1 MKIQAYIYHKRA
13 EQYRDCQD
21 YFKIDLENNR
31 IAVADGMTQSIYPQ
45 WWAKIL
51 VNAYLENGK
60 IPAST
65 EELKI
70 YQDIWQKQ
78 VQEEIAKRENDGK
91 NPWRLKNAFAER
103 SGAGSTICG
112 FSWNDGTW
120 KCQCIGDSSIIEVSK
135 DYSIRI
141 LSSQEGIFGNHP
153 DYLDSFRN
161 GQGSVKEF
169 QGSFNDAKT
178 ILLVTDPFSE
188 LFQKHMNNKK
198 FITDRLMEIDVLTD
212 HHSFCETIER
222 WRDDFE
228 MHNDDSTL
236 IMLNDFSTLLC
247 EHEHIDSLEDLCLKE
262 TEGKPVDERLQLIEK
277 TFESHHSDNTFVT
290 KESRIKAALE
300 ERDIAEA
307 KAKDL
312 ECELNS
318 AKEKAKALQK
328 DKDRAEAKAKDL
340 EQELNL
346 AKEKAK
352 ALQKDKDRAE
362 AKAKDLEQELNLAK
376 EKAKALQKDK
386 DRAEAKA
393 KNLEQELDLH

>member
-13 EQYRDCQD
+13 ERYSDCQD
-21 YFKIDLENNR
+21 YFRIDRQNNR
-31 IAVADGMTQSIYPQ
+31 IAVADGMSQCIYPQ

-51 VNAYLENGK
+51 VNAYIEKGK
-60 IPAST
+60 IPTSP
-65 EELKI
+65 EELRI
-70 YQDIWQKQ
+70 YQKDWQSQ
-78 VQEEIAKRENDGK
+78 LQTEINKREAQGK
-91 NPWRLKNAFAER
+91 NPWRLKNAFAEK

-112 FSWNDGTW
+112 FSWNGDKW

-135 DYSIRI
+135 DYSIQI
-141 LSSQEGIFGNHP
+141 KSSQEGAFGNNP

-161 GQGSVKEF
+161 GRGSVKEF
-169 QGSFNDAKT
+169 NGSFKDVIS

-188 LFQKHMNNKK
+188 LFYKHHHDRQ
-198 FITDRLMEIDVLTD
+198 FIKDRLIEIDTLSD
-212 HHSFCETIER
+212 HKSYCDLIER

-236 IMLNDFSTLLC
+236 IVLNDFSTLLC
-247 EHEHIDSLEDLCLKE
+247 DYEYIDSLEDLCLNE
-262 TEGKPVDERLQLIEK
+262 TEGNPVDGRLQLIEK

-312 ECELNS
+312 ERELNS

-328 DKDRAEAKAKDL
+328 EKDRAEAKAKDL
-340 EQELNL
+340 EQELDL

-352 ALQKDKDRAE
+352 LCKKISIEPKQKRKIRI
-362 AKAKDLEQELNLAK
+362 
-376 EKAKALQKDK
+376 
-386 DRAEAKA
+386 
-393 KNLEQELDLH
+393 KNWTYPKKKQ